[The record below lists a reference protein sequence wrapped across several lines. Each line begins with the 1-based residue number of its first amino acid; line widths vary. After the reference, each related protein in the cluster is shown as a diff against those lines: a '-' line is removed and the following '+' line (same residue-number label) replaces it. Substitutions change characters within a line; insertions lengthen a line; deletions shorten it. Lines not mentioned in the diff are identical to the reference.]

1 MRLEHAQRHFAELER
16 VLPVESK
23 RREAAQEI
31 TAAERRLEL
40 AKEKHATAL
49 ANWKGKL
56 RALGLPD
63 DIHPDDLATMAGQHE
78 QLEQLREKIENRRED
93 AARRGRE
100 LDSVTR
106 RIAALAEETGLRL
119 DKASAID
126 QLVHL
131 LGEYRQQQ
139 QRVSHRES
147 IRQRAKALKA
157 EVIKHAQAAIGY
169 RRRRDALFQKCGV
182 DDERGLRQLADRLSE
197 ADSLRKKRVDATREI
212 AAGIGKHGSEADFA
226 PLLSPDMIGRLEGD
240 WESLSAQVE
249 TIDKQLKDLL
259 QQRGALV
266 EQQRTA
272 AADQSLA
279 EKQLDLDIV
288 SAQIAE
294 KVDAWRERAAVGI
307 LLDEIRDEYEKFR
320 QPETLREASTYMAKL
335 TGGKYTRIWTP
346 LANDILLV
354 DTADGNVLPVEVLSR
369 GTREQLFVSLRL
381 ALVAAF
387 ARRGIHLPMIL
398 DDVFVNF
405 DAGRTKIAVNVLR
418 EFAREG
424 HQLLVFTCH
433 EHVWRLFAEV
443 RADTRRIPNR
453 YNKNEEIV
461 DEEVEPSSEPEPVI
475 ETAVIEP
482 EPPLIETVEPEP
494 EPVATFVETL
504 IPEYE
509 PEPAAIAPQL
519 DEVEYSW
526 QDAPKNGK
534 ASTSGRH
541 AVEQPL
547 RLRPWPAAPMIHRP
561 DWW

>member
-1 MRLEHAQRHFAELER
+1 
-16 VLPVESK
+16 
-23 RREAAQEI
+23 
-31 TAAERRLEL
+31 
-40 AKEKHATAL
+40 
-49 ANWKGKL
+49 
-56 RALGLPD
+56 
-63 DIHPDDLATMAGQHE
+63 
-78 QLEQLREKIENRRED
+78 
-93 AARRGRE
+93 
-100 LDSVTR
+100 
-106 RIAALAEETGLRL
+106 
-119 DKASAID
+119 
-126 QLVHL
+126 
-131 LGEYRQQQ
+131 
-139 QRVSHRES
+139 
-147 IRQRAKALKA
+147 
-157 EVIKHAQAAIGY
+157 
-169 RRRRDALFQKCGV
+169 
-182 DDERGLRQLADRLSE
+182 
-197 ADSLRKKRVDATREI
+197 
-212 AAGIGKHGSEADFA
+212 
-226 PLLSPDMIGRLEGD
+226 MIGRLEGD

-249 TIDKQLKDLL
+249 TIDKQLKELL

-288 SAQIAE
+288 SAQIVE

-405 DAGRTKIAVNVLR
+405 DAGRTKIAVSVLR

-433 EHVWRLFAEV
+433 EHVWRLFADV
-443 RADTRRIPNR
+443 QADTRRIPNR

-461 DEEVEPSSEPEPVI
+461 DAEVEPLNPNRLSRPLSSNRSQSRSKQSRPNPNRNLCHVCRGSDHRIRTGARADRAASRRSGILLAGYAEKWQAEHERPARGRAAASSASLARGADDPSARLVVNRGCA
-475 ETAVIEP
+475 AV
-482 EPPLIETVEPEP
+482 L
-494 EPVATFVETL
+494 
-504 IPEYE
+504 
-509 PEPAAIAPQL
+509 L
-519 DEVEYSW
+519 DCRRHF
-526 QDAPKNGK
+526 G
-534 ASTSGRH
+534 SGRDARFFLERVRCLRHQRTIAAAGVGIAH
-541 AVEQPL
+541 AEKEIRPYRSGQRQAHAQQRLPRHFFPSAGRRRLL
-547 RLRPWPAAPMIHRP
+547 RGGWLRADRRLVR
-561 DWW
+561 